1 VGHVPAALAREVRR
15 ARRALR
21 SLHEASDRAGAL
33 LTLPGAGAS
42 RTAWAAS
49 PVHPGVEPDLWA
61 LHVRYAR
68 RRDEATLA
76 VLVAHYRAYAEAQAR
91 RHYRRAEP
99 LDDLTQVAYEAL
111 VLALQRFEPDRRRPF
126 LAFAKPTIV
135 GSLRRHVRDA
145 GWAIRV
151 PRRVHELAG
160 PIRDAT
166 ELLSQDLGRPP
177 TPDEVADV
185 IGIDVDEVLE
195 ATAAEDARATR
206 SLDAPDRATGLPA
219 EELVG
224 RLDRGF
230 LGIENRT
237 ALQQSL
243 ERLSDEDRML
253 LQRYFVEEMSQT
265 AIAET
270 LGCSQMQV
278 SRLLRKAVRTL
289 RRHMLEPDGAA
300 AAEQG

>member
-1 VGHVPAALAREVRR
+1 VPAALAREVRR

-21 SLHEASDRAGAL
+21 SLDEASDHACAV
-33 LTLPGAGAS
+33 LTLPRVGA
-42 RTAWAAS
+42 RCTAWAGTR
-49 PVHPGVEPDLWA
+49 VRPGVEPDLWA

-68 RRDEATLA
+68 HRDDQALATL
-76 VLVAHYRAYAEAQAR
+76 VEHYRAYAESQAR
-91 RHYRRAEP
+91 RHYRNVES

-111 VLALQRFEPDRRRPF
+111 VLALQRFDPQRGRPF

-151 PRRVHELAG
+151 PRRVHELSG

-166 ELLSQDLGRPP
+166 ELLTQDLGRVP
-177 TPDEVADV
+177 TFDEVADV
-185 IGIDVDEVLE
+185 IGVDVEDVLE
-195 ATAAEDARATR
+195 ARVAEDARSTR
-206 SLDAPDRATGLPA
+206 SLDAPDRTTGLPA

-237 ALQQSL
+237 ALQRGLAQ
-243 ERLSDEDRML
+243 LSEEDRTL
-253 LQRYFVEEMSQT
+253 LQRYFVDEMSQT
-265 AIAET
+265 AIAEV

-278 SRLLRKAVRTL
+278 SRLLRKVVRTL
-289 RRHMLEPDGAA
+289 RRHMLDPDGLAA
-300 AAEQG
+300 VE